1 MRQLTKKIKLSTT
14 LTLLSG
20 LHIGA
25 SKEQA
30 QIGGVDAPIIRR
42 SMDNQPYLPGSSLKG
57 KIRCLLEQSKGV
69 ELGKDG
75 DINNLF
81 GSSAADDGAHASKVI
96 VRDAYLT
103 KGSAVSLE
111 QNENTDLPFAEV
123 KFENSI
129 DRIKGQA
136 NQGIRQIERI
146 PAGAAF
152 EVEFIINV
160 WDDDSENEL
169 IGLLNEGIKL
179 LRNDYLGGSG
189 SRGYGALE
197 IGDLSQEVV
206 FSGAELG

>member
-1 MRQLTKKIKLSTT
+1 MKQLTKKIKLTTT
-14 LTLLSG
+14 LTLKSG

-42 SMDNQPYLPGSSLKG
+42 SEDNTPYIPGSSIKG

-69 ELGKDG
+69 KLGDDK

-81 GSSAADDGAHASKVI
+81 GSSGADDTSHASKII

-103 KGSAVSLE
+103 NESKEALE
-111 QNENTDLPFAEV
+111 INEYTDLPFAEV

-129 DRIKGQA
+129 DRIRGQA

-146 PAGAAF
+146 PAGAEF
-152 EVEFIINV
+152 NLEFIINV
-160 WDDDSENEL
+160 WDDDQENEL
-169 IGLLNEGIKL
+169 KGLFEDGIAL

-189 SRGYGALE
+189 SRGYGAVE
-197 IGDLSQEVV
+197 IGELTQEIV
-206 FSGAELG
+206 FPRVEID

>member
-1 MRQLTKKIKLSTT
+1 MKQLTKKIKLTTT
-14 LTLLSG
+14 LKLKSG

-42 SMDNQPYLPGSSLKG
+42 SLDNTPYIPGSSIKG

-69 ELGKDG
+69 KLGG
-75 DINNLF
+75 DKKNINNLF
-81 GSSAADDGAHASKVI
+81 GSSGAEDNSHASKII

-103 KGSAVSLE
+103 SESKEALE
-111 QNENTDLPFAEV
+111 KNEYTDLPFAEV

-136 NQGIRQIERI
+136 NTGIRQIERI
-146 PAGAAF
+146 PAGAEF
-152 EVEFIINV
+152 KLEFIINI
-160 WDDDSENEL
+160 WDDDTKDNL
-169 IGLLNEGIKL
+169 ISLLEEGITL

-189 SRGYGALE
+189 SRGYGAVE
-197 IGDLSQEVV
+197 IGDFTEDVV
-206 FSGAELG
+206 FSAAQF